1 MAEFEQRTALV
12 TGGARGI
19 GRAVCLRLAAG
30 GARVAVNYLSNRDEA
45 EKTVERIRAAGGVAI
60 AIQADVAD
68 PQQATTMVRAV
79 AGQLGPV
86 ELLVNNAGRY
96 AVKAAAGESP
106 EEWDGLLRSNL
117 QTTFVATWAVKQGML
132 ERRFGRIV
140 NIASSAAMA
149 MPAVTV
155 GYGAA
160 KAAVVALTK
169 GWAKAWGPSN
179 IRVNCVAPGVIDTEA
194 NANIDAAMI
203 ERLRRDTPLGRIG
216 EPGEVADAVAFLLSE
231 ASSYVNG
238 QTLVVC
244 GGRVMVP

>member
-1 MAEFEQRTALV
+1 MTEFEGRTALV

-19 GRAVCLRLAAG
+19 GRAVCIRLAAG
-30 GARVAVNYLSNRDEA
+30 GARVAVNYLSNKDEA
-45 EKTVERIRAAGGVAI
+45 EKTVERIRENGGTAI
-60 AIQADVAD
+60 AIQADMAD
-68 PQQATTMVRAV
+68 TEQASRVVRDVSA
-79 AGQLGPV
+79 QLGPID
-86 ELLVNNAGRY
+86 LLVNNAGRY
-96 AVKAAAGESP
+96 AVKAAAGETP

-117 QTTFVATWAVKQGML
+117 QTTFVATWAVRQGMMD
-132 ERRFGRIV
+132 RRFGRIV

-169 GWAKAWGPSN
+169 GWAKAWGPLN

-194 NANIDAAMI
+194 NAGIDAAMI

-216 EPGEVADAVAFLLSE
+216 QPEEVADAVAYLLSD
-231 ASSYVNG
+231 ASSYVDG